1 MTSVS
6 SFLPPSIA
14 GYSGVSSTPKT
25 PTAFD
30 VNAGQ
35 FGPTVAT
42 AIGVAAAATD
52 AASATYSFSDE
63 GLKKISDLAS
73 SAVDGVEN
81 AFSSAG
87 TTLSNFGHSVENDL
101 KKAYGVVKDSM
112 ATAASK
118 AEDMASS
125 VEDEVS
131 SVASAVGDAASYVK
145 DEMVSAA
152 DNVGHFLA
160 AGVSALA

>member
-30 VNAGQ
+30 VNAGE
-35 FGPTVAT
+35 FGPGIAT

-63 GLKKISDLAS
+63 GLKKFSDMAN

-81 AFSSAG
+81 AVAGIGTALSKIGSA
-87 TTLSNFGHSVENDL
+87 VEDDVR
-101 KKAYGVVKDSM
+101 KAYG
-112 ATAASK
+112 
-118 AEDMASS
+118 
-125 VEDEVS
+125 
-131 SVASAVGDAASYVK
+131 
-145 DEMVSAA
+145 
-152 DNVGHFLA
+152 
-160 AGVSALA
+160 